1 MQKSQEVIGLSIVH
15 FNTGKKLG
23 AVGDVLFDDRQSF
36 CGLLMEDGGWLRRRR
51 YIPKENIRAIG
62 RDAVVIDDEAQIL
75 PLDEKS
81 KQWIG
86 ICSGQKKLKGLPVLL
101 SSGYELG
108 VIENV
113 YFMEEMGTLVGY
125 ELSDGLFSDLMDG
138 RKILK
143 PTHPLIWGH
152 DVLVAE
158 TDHVQ
163 VETRERR
170 RK

>member
-1 MQKSQEVIGLSIVH
+1 MQKSQEVIGLSVVQG
-15 FNTGKKLG
+15 NTGKKLG
-23 AVGDVLFDDRQSF
+23 AVGDVLFDSSQAF

-51 YIPKENIRAIG
+51 YIPKETIRAIG
-62 RDAVVIDDEAQIL
+62 RDAVVIGDEAQIL

-81 KQWIG
+81 KHWIG
-86 ICSGQKKLKGLPVLL
+86 ICSGPKKLKGLPVLL
-101 SSGYELG
+101 ANGYELG

-113 YFMEEMGTLVGY
+113 YFMEELGTLVGY

-138 RKILK
+138 RKVLK
-143 PTHPLIWGH
+143 SSHPLIWGQ
-152 DVLVAE
+152 DVLIAE

-163 VETRERR
+163 VETREGT